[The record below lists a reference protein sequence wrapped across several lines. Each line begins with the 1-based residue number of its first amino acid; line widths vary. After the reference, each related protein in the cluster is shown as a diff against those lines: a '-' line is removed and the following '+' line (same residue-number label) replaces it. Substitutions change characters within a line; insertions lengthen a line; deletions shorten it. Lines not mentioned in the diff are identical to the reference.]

1 MRGVGYAVLLT
12 VLMLTF
18 TGGLW
23 AQQDVVKARAD
34 YDRIAKQAEEIVK
47 KMKDPNITQEE
58 WNKQKQE
65 LDKCNQELIR
75 LQRIIESD
83 QATNKKI
90 KEALD
95 LYNAGK
101 NAYDAGRYA
110 DALVKLKEA
119 ITKATGINTKTSDN
133 IIVNAYF
140 YIAYCFLRQNK
151 PADMIEPLNLALKIN
166 PNSYNAINL
175 LAQSY
180 DAQGRPELAIE
191 QYKKSIGINNTK
203 DNISAYTNLA
213 TIYYQKQKDYKNAI
227 DISINAFT
235 IDPKNYKSIY
245 LIGRSYFDTK
255 DFPNA
260 RNALEKAVELDST
273 KWESHHFL
281 SQSYNLLGKYEDAM
295 REAQKVLKLH
305 PQKNPKYGGALIEI
319 GRAYKGLGDKLKAL
333 ESFTEAKKDPDPDI
347 VKLADWEIKNLQ
359 KGDK

>member
-1 MRGVGYAVLLT
+1 MRGVGAAVLLT

-23 AQQDVVKARAD
+23 AQQDVVKAKAD
-34 YDRIAKQAEEIVK
+34 YARTAKQAEEIVK

-58 WNKQKQE
+58 WNKLKQE
-65 LDKCNQELIR
+65 LDKCNQDLIR
-75 LQRIIESD
+75 LQGIIESD

-119 ITKATGINTKTSDN
+119 VTKATGINTPTSDD
-133 IIVNAYF
+133 ISVRAYF
-140 YIAYCFLRQNK
+140 YIAYCFYKQNK
-151 PADMIEPLNLALKIN
+151 PVDMIEPLNLALKIK
-166 PNSYNAINL
+166 PNFYNAINL

-180 DAQGRPELAIE
+180 DAQRRPELAIE
-191 QYKKSIGINNTK
+191 QYQKSIGINNTK
-203 DNISAYTNLA
+203 DNMSAYTNLA
-213 TIYYQKQKDYKNAI
+213 TIYYQQKDYKNAI
-227 DISINAFT
+227 DISMNAFA
-235 IDPKNYKSIY
+235 IDPKNYKPIY
-245 LIGRSYFDTK
+245 LIGRSYFETK

-260 RNALEKAVELDST
+260 KNALEKAIELDST
-273 KWESHHFL
+273 KWESHHYL

-305 PQKNPKYGGALIEI
+305 PQKNPRYGGALIEI

-333 ESFTEAKKDPDPDI
+333 EYFTEAKKDPDPAI
-347 VKLADWEIKNLQ
+347 VQLADWEIKNLQ